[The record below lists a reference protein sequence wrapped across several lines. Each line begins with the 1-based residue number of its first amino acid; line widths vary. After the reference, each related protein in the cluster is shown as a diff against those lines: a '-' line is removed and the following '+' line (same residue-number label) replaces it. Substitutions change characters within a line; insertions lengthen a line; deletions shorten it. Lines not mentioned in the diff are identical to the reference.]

1 MKQLLTAILTV
12 LFLITPSL
20 AKEKNYGAVVLYDR
34 CSVKFFPDGRKIWR
48 EEKAV
53 KITGKRGIQD
63 FGEIVIPFS
72 TEHQKLKILY
82 AYTVTPE
89 GKVLKPGKNA
99 INTVYPPFVSEA
111 PIYSDLKYRT
121 ISMPGV
127 RVGSIIK
134 YAYVLKTV
142 KPYMKNQFWETDYL
156 QDEYPVRE
164 AVFKA
169 LIPKG
174 KYFRFKTY
182 NMNEKE
188 SQPVRKDF
196 GKFIELSWKV
206 KNVPPIVKEP
216 NMPPF
221 EEVAKRVAITSLK
234 SWQEVAK
241 WYSDLSKEAVK
252 PDRLVR
258 ETTLKVVKGKK
269 TEEEKIR
276 AIYNFVAQNIRYVGM
291 EFGINGYKPHRAS
304 EILRN
309 RYGDCKDHATLL
321 IAMLK
326 VIGVK
331 GYPVLIPT
339 LSRANMDPEM
349 PMPTAFNHEIAAIK
363 WKGKWFFMDTTSD
376 FVPFGYLPPSDQGRR
391 VLIVDV
397 EKGKGNV
404 AQTPVFP
411 PDANVEGFSGKF
423 ILKPF
428 GSLEGKFKFDYTG
441 IYGVIERAT
450 LTGAPSEQI
459 KRHVEELAAKV
470 SPGFDVEKYEIS
482 DYRDLNRK
490 DVWIEIEGEDRNYGT
505 ITSHYMLAKFPTP
518 NYNRLV
524 SLVAAKSRR
533 YPYVVGY
540 KMEKV
545 SDVKLELPAGYT
557 LYLKPEDY
565 SFKNRVGS
573 FSIKWKVEGR
583 ELHFHSQMV
592 LNKSVIPVEEYQDLR
607 ELFNTAVKTLRNQ
620 IVVLKKE

>member
-1 MKQLLTAILTV
+1 MKQLLTAILSV
-12 LFLITPSL
+12 LFLITPTL
-20 AKEKNYGAVVLYDR
+20 AGEKNYGAVILYDR
-34 CSVKFFPDGRKIWR
+34 CSVKFFPDGRKVWK

-72 TEHQKLKILY
+72 TEHQRLKILY
-82 AYTVTPE
+82 AYTVTPD
-89 GKVLKPGKNA
+89 GKVLKPGKRA

-127 RVGSIIK
+127 RVGSVIK

-156 QDEYPVRE
+156 QDEYPVKE
-164 AVFKA
+164 ASFKA
-169 LIPKG
+169 LIPEG
-174 KYFRFKTY
+174 KYFKYKTY
-182 NMNEKE
+182 NMSEKE
-188 SQPVRKDF
+188 SKPVERRV
-196 GKFIELSWKV
+196 GKFVELSWVV
-206 KNVPPIVKEP
+206 KDVPPIVKEP
-216 NMPPF
+216 NMPPV
-221 EEVAKRVAITSLK
+221 EEVSKRVAITSLK

-241 WYSDLSKEAVK
+241 WYSELAREAVK

-291 EFGINGYKPHRAS
+291 EFGINGYKPHKAS

-397 EKGKGNV
+397 EKERGTV
-404 AQTPVFP
+404 AETPVFP

-423 ILKPF
+423 TLKPF
-428 GSLEGKFKFDYTG
+428 GGLEGKFRFDYTG
-441 IYGVIERAT
+441 IYGIIERAR
-450 LTGAPSEQI
+450 LTGAPSE
-459 KRHVEELAAKV
+459 R
-470 SPGFDVEKYEIS
+470 
-482 DYRDLNRK
+482 
-490 DVWIEIEGEDRNYGT
+490 
-505 ITSHYMLAKFPTP
+505 
-518 NYNRLV
+518 
-524 SLVAAKSRR
+524 
-533 YPYVVGY
+533 
-540 KMEKV
+540 
-545 SDVKLELPAGYT
+545 
-557 LYLKPEDY
+557 
-565 SFKNRVGS
+565 
-573 FSIKWKVEGR
+573 
-583 ELHFHSQMV
+583 
-592 LNKSVIPVEEYQDLR
+592 
-607 ELFNTAVKTLRNQ
+607 
-620 IVVLKKE
+620 